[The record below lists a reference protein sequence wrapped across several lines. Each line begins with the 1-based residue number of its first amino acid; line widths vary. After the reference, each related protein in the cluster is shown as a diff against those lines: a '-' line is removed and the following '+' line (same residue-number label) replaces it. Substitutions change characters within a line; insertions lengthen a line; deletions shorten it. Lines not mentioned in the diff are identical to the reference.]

1 MPASAH
7 FCVSD
12 CVCCCMPVTN
22 VLAIVCGICIQ
33 RDKLREAEMKKKD
46 KEREKVGISASVGAL
61 LCL

>member
-1 MPASAH
+1 MQRRHSFVSLTVCIRTPVA
-7 FCVSD
+7 CVLRID
-12 CVCCCMPVTN
+12 FPR
-22 VLAIVCGICIQ
+22 IQ